1 MDIFDVIY
9 NCRSMRRL
17 DEKPVP
23 TELLVELVGA
33 ANQAPSGSN
42 MQMARW
48 LVVTD
53 ADVKKDLAELN
64 RKGVESYIGP
74 KETRPDALAHQSKEH
89 FLAAH
94 FRAAASQAPGGRGDR
109 LANTSSLS
117 SVQSTIPK
125 K

>member
-23 TELLVELVGA
+23 AELLVELVGA

-53 ADVKKDLAELN
+53 ADVKEDLAALN

-74 KETRPDALAHQSKEH
+74 KKTRPDACLLYTSD
-89 FLAAH
+89 AA
-94 FRAAASQAPGGRGDR
+94 DE
-109 LANTSSLS
+109 
-117 SVQSTIPK
+117 
-125 K
+125 